1 LDWHRITI
9 FDAHTAGE
17 PLRII
22 ASGFPELSGYAN
34 LAKWQFASTDYDHR
48 Q

>member
-1 LDWHRITI
+1 LDWHRITT

-22 ASGFPELSGYAN
+22 ASGFPELPGYAI
-34 LAKWQFASTDYDHR
+34 LANCHFARTDYDHR